1 MRKKIIAWR
10 IGISIIFVLVLGLIV
25 YSFVIRNRAQLQNGE
40 IRIYEKHYAFVSD
53 LNYQGTMWEEIY
65 TGARAYGETHDIL
78 VEWFGENLVEDYSK
92 RELLKIA
99 IESGVDGIIVQGDDS
114 GEMND
119 LVNEAES
126 RGIPVITVWQDSYGS
141 YRKSFVGMSSYNLGR
156 EYGEYLLQ
164 MEKNSVKKLLVVINT
179 GNEDSGE
186 KLVYTGIRETLADIS
201 GEEIKVDT
209 LVVDG
214 SERYG
219 VEESIR
225 TLLLGDEI
233 PDVVVCLDEQTTST
247 MIRLMV
253 DYNKVGQA
261 RVIGFYDSDEI
272 LDAVESNAI
281 MATLSSDCYKM
292 GNDAVSIL
300 DEYSRKG
307 YVSEY
312 MPVEVQVITRD
323 NVNAYRMS
331 EEESDDE

>member
-78 VEWFGENLVEDYSK
+78 VEWFGANLVEDYSK

-179 GNEDSGE
+179 GNEDSG
-186 KLVYTGIRETLADIS
+186 
-201 GEEIKVDT
+201 
-209 LVVDG
+209 
-214 SERYG
+214 
-219 VEESIR
+219 
-225 TLLLGDEI
+225 
-233 PDVVVCLDEQTTST
+233 
-247 MIRLMV
+247 
-253 DYNKVGQA
+253 
-261 RVIGFYDSDEI
+261 
-272 LDAVESNAI
+272 
-281 MATLSSDCYKM
+281 
-292 GNDAVSIL
+292 
-300 DEYSRKG
+300 
-307 YVSEY
+307 
-312 MPVEVQVITRD
+312 
-323 NVNAYRMS
+323 
-331 EEESDDE
+331 